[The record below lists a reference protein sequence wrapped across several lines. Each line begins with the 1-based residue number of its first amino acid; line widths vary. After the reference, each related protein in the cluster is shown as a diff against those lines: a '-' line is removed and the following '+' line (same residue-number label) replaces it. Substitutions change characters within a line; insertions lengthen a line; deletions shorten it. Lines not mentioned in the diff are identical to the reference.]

1 MAALRAGPCYRCL
14 FPDPPRPENCSRC
27 SEAGVLGPVPGLI
40 GTLQALEAVKILSG
54 EVHCLSRLS
63 CGSAGADD
71 NGHEIA

>member
-14 FPDPPRPENCSRC
+14 FPDPPQPETCSRC

-54 EVHCLSRLS
+54 EDLPLRALLWL
-63 CGSAGADD
+63 GWYQ
-71 NGHEIA
+71 